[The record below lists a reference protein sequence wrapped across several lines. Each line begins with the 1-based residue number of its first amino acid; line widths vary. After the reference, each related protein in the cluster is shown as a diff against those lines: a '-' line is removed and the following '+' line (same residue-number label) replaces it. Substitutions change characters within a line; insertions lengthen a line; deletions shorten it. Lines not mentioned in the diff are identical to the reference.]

1 MAVSQFVRDMDWFT
15 SEERIRTVRMTIENS
30 TRALFDLAQKDRG
43 LVGLVD
49 QVTVENG
56 VGDLAFEFPA

>member
-1 MAVSQFVRDMDWFT
+1 MAVSQFVRDMDLYT
-15 SEERIRTVRMTIENS
+15 SEERIRTVRMTIENP